1 MLGHFVKDSQ
11 LLDQILGGLFLT
23 VLLTAVVFTEIFH
36 CDVILT
42 ADVKISRN
50 DLFKLKL

>member
-23 VLLTAVVFTEIFH
+23 VPLTAVVLMEVLH
-36 CDVILT
+36 YDVTLT
-42 ADVKISRN
+42 ADVKISLYV
-50 DLFKLKL
+50 LF